1 MRVPIEINTPNTKLM
16 LKYSDILTAFGSKGI
31 GIDLSQGAVGKIIAQ
46 MTLCPQ
52 DLVYRVNVA
61 YDEGAVSVISFGIEN
76 VDSDEDA
83 TYDSI
88 QELPQWMQERIA
100 VLSMMSHEPP
110 TENVEGVGRRISKSV
125 YWVYKPSTR

>member
-1 MRVPIEINTPNTKLM
+1 MRYPNEIITNTTKR
-16 LKYSDILTAFGSKGI
+16 LTLYNDVLTSQDPRSL
-31 GIDLSQGAVGKIIAQ
+31 GIDMARGSMRSLMRH
-46 MTLCPQ
+46 MTAHPE
-52 DLVYRVNVA
+52 DLVYRVNVDYA
-61 YDEGAVSVISFGIEN
+61 GCVTVMSFGIGN

-88 QELPQWMQERIA
+88 QELPQWIQERIA

-110 TENVEGVGRRISKSV
+110 TANVEGVGRRISKSV

>member
-1 MRVPIEINTPNTKLM
+1 MRYPNEITTPNTKLM
-16 LKYSDILTAFGSKGI
+16 LKYSDILTAFGAKGI

-46 MTLCPQ
+46 MTACTE
-52 DLVYRVNVA
+52 DLVYRINVDYA
-61 YDEGAVSVISFGIEN
+61 DGHVSVISFGIEN
-76 VDSDEDA
+76 VDSDADA

-110 TENVEGVGRRISKSV
+110 TANVVGVGRRISKSV